1 MNSKFINLAL
11 ILLVLSTSGCQTVI
25 RPDLKRLYA
34 SSTATPGQPPVILI
48 HGIMGSRLGDTHS
61 GEEVWPGSV
70 SKAIFS
76 DYDELALTINPD
88 TLEPVP
94 NHIIPTQ
101 ITDGFAGDNYYGEII
116 RTLETAGGYQHAEP
130 GIRVTDDQPRYYV
143 FTYDWRQDNV
153 RTVRELDRFIGQ
165 IRADHGNPALKI
177 DIIAHSMGGLIARYY
192 LRYGTQDVLSSND
205 FPVSMRG
212 ASRVRR
218 VILLGTPNLGSVEAI
233 RNFIAG
239 RKVVLGHIKT
249 EVLATMPSIYQLFP
263 HAINDWLI
271 TTSGTPLDRD
281 QFDVEIWRRFQ
292 WSVFDPA
299 MQQRIAEKHA
309 SAEAAQAYLDTLQ
322 RYFEKQLERAR
333 RFSWALTVPLE
344 KPHPLIVFGGD
355 CHLTPARIV
364 IEEVEGESRVRL
376 WPNEIQHPVSGVDYD
391 SLMLEPGDGVVTKA
405 SLLARQSLDL
415 ATPRHKYSYFPLYY
429 SFFLCER
436 HDQLTGNISFQDN
449 LLHALLNRDPP
460 LLHSDRQ

>member
-1 MNSKFINLAL
+1 
-11 ILLVLSTSGCQTVI
+11 
-25 RPDLKRLYA
+25 
-34 SSTATPGQPPVILI
+34 
-48 HGIMGSRLGDTHS
+48 MGSRLGNNQT

-70 SKAIFS
+70 INAIFS
-76 DYDELALTINPD
+76 SYDELAFAIDPV

-94 NHIIPTQ
+94 NHIVPTQ

-116 RTLETAGGYQHAEP
+116 RTLEVAGGYQQTIP
-130 GIRVTDDQPRYYV
+130 GIRITDDKPRYYV

-153 RTVRELDRFIGQ
+153 KTVRELDHFIEQ
-165 IRADHGNPALKI
+165 IRVDHANPELKV
-177 DIIAHSMGGLIARYY
+177 DVIAHSMGGLIARYY
-192 LRYGTQDVLSSND
+192 LRYGSIDVLDSND
-205 FPVSMRG
+205 FPVNLHG
-212 ASRVRR
+212 ASRLRR

-239 RKVVLGHIKT
+239 RKVVFGHIKT

-271 TTSGTPLDRD
+271 TTQGKPLDRD

-292 WSVFDPA
+292 WAVFDPA
-299 MQQRIAEKHA
+299 VQQRIAEHVD
-309 SAEAAQAYLDTLQ
+309 SVREANVHLDVLH

-333 RFSWALTVPLE
+333 RFSWSLSVPLE

-364 IEEVEGESRVRL
+364 VEEVDGESGVRL
-376 WPNEIQHPVSGVDYD
+376 WPNEIQHPVKGVDYD

-415 ATPRHKYSYFPLYY
+415 ATPRHKYSFFPLYY

-460 LLHSDRQ
+460 LSHSAEQ